1 MFYFNLFQIILLS
14 VLSLNALLLSF
25 KGYNISRYLKYLG
38 ANLLAMT
45 LYFLAGSF
53 LYDFSLLRSYPHLLL
68 TLSPLNFIL
77 VPLFYFSVRSISTG
91 ENYFGKKDIIHLIP
105 AILRLID
112 LIPFYLLPKEDKIV
126 LINKYFPSISDLISH
141 ASGFIPGNWPRI
153 ICLILMIYYFIK
165 SLILFFNL
173 PSEILNKFKSEKFN
187 NVLFGTLVTTT
198 IVCACHIMIFFRNI
212 QFYFIEMKFFSDTNF
227 SVYILVSTILI
238 YNIYLFF
245 KIEFGFHTN
254 SKVESLN
261 TGIDLQSSTLSPFSN
276 YPLDWEDTGLNK
288 LEIES
293 RLNHV
298 LDEKKV
304 FLIKNMTAKEFS
316 IEADVPMRLLPHIL
330 NLTFERTFKELINE
344 RRAKF
349 AKEKIE
355 SGFLLEF
362 TIDALSIECG
372 FNSRMTFYTAFKKE
386 FGLSPN
392 QYWAKIQKESNVLM

>member
-1 MFYFNLFQIILLS
+1 MYYFNLFQIILLS
-14 VLSLNALLLSF
+14 ILSLNALLLSF

-45 LYFLAGSF
+45 VYFLAGSF

-105 AILRLID
+105 AILRFID

-141 ASGFIPGNWPRI
+141 ASGFIPGNWSRI
-153 ICLILMIYYFIK
+153 ICFILMIYYFTK
-165 SLILFFNL
+165 SIILFFNL

-187 NVLFGTLVTTT
+187 NVLFGTLVATT

-212 QFYFIEMKFFSDTNF
+212 QFYFTEIKFFSDTNF

-238 YNIYLFF
+238 YNIYLFL
-245 KIEFGFHTN
+245 KIEFGFNTN
-254 SKVESLN
+254 SDKESLN
-261 TGIDLQSSTLSPFSN
+261 TEIDLQSSTLNPFSN

-288 LEIES
+288 LEVES

-304 FLIKNMTAKEFS
+304 FLIKNITAKEFS
-316 IEADVPMRLLPHIL
+316 IEADLPLRLLPYIL

-344 RRAKF
+344 RRVEF

-355 SGFLLEF
+355 NGFLIEF
-362 TIDALSIECG
+362 TIESLSIESG
-372 FNSRMTFYTAFKKE
+372 FNSRHTFLNAFKKE
-386 FGLSPN
+386 LSLSPN
-392 QYWAKIQKESNVLM
+392 QYWAKIKEESNILN

>member
-1 MFYFNLFQIILLS
+1 MYFFYFFQIILTFTLG
-14 VLSLNALLLSF
+14 LNGLLLSF

-45 LYFLAGSF
+45 LFLLAISF
-53 LYDFSLLRSYPHLLL
+53 FYDFSLLRSYPHLLV

-105 AILRLID
+105 AILRFID
-112 LIPFYLLPKEDKIV
+112 LIPIYLLPQEDKLAI
-126 LINKYFPSISDLISH
+126 INKYFPSLYDLSIH
-141 ASGFIPGNWPRI
+141 TSGFIPGNWSRI
-153 ICLILMIYYFIK
+153 ICFILMIYYFSKSIK
-165 SLILFFNL
+165 LLFNL
-173 PSEILNKFKSEKFN
+173 PSEILNKFKIEKFN
-187 NVLFGTLVTTT
+187 NVLFGTLVAMT
-198 IVCACHIMIFFRNI
+198 IMYACYLVIFFTNA
-212 QFYFIEMKFFSDTNF
+212 QFYFLETEFANVRDFFYF
-227 SVYILVSTILI
+227 ILFSTILV
-238 YNIYLFF
+238 YDIYLFL
-245 KIEFGFHTN
+245 KIEFGSNTN
-254 SKVESLN
+254 SNTESLN
-261 TGIDLQSSTLSPFSN
+261 TEIDLQSSTLNPFSN

-288 LEIES
+288 LEVES

-304 FLIKNMTAKEFS
+304 FLIKNLTVKDFS
-316 IEADVPMRLLPHIL
+316 IEADLPVRLLPHIL
-330 NLTFERTFKELINE
+330 NLTFKNTFKELINE

-372 FNSRMTFYTAFKKE
+372 FNSRVTFYNAFKKE
-386 FGLSPN
+386 LGLSPN
-392 QYWAKIQKESNVLM
+392 QYWAKIKEESNILN

>member
-1 MFYFNLFQIILLS
+1 MYYFNLFQIILLS
-14 VLSLNALLLSF
+14 ILSLNALLLSF

-105 AILRLID
+105 AILRFID

-153 ICLILMIYYFIK
+153 ICFILMIYYFTK
-165 SLILFFNL
+165 SIILFFNL

-187 NVLFGTLVTTT
+187 NVLFGTLVATT

-212 QFYFIEMKFFSDTNF
+212 QFYFIEIKFFSDTNF

-238 YNIYLFF
+238 YNIYLFL
-245 KIEFGFHTN
+245 KIEFGFNAN
-254 SKVESLN
+254 SNKESLN
-261 TGIDLQSSTLSPFSN
+261 TGIDLQSSTLNPFSN
-276 YPLDWEDTGLNK
+276 YPLDWEDIGLNK
-288 LEIES
+288 LEVES
-293 RLNHV
+293 RLSHV

-304 FLIKNMTAKEFS
+304 FLIKNITVKEFS
-316 IEADVPMRLLPHIL
+316 IEADLPMRLLPYIL

-344 RRAKF
+344 RRVEF
-349 AKEKIE
+349 AKKKIENGFLIEFTIETLSIE
-355 SGFLLEF
+355 SGF
-362 TIDALSIECG
+362 
-372 FNSRMTFYTAFKKE
+372 NSRHTFLNAFKKE
-386 FGLSPN
+386 LSLSPN
-392 QYWAKIQKESNVLM
+392 QYWAKIKEEANILK

>member
-1 MFYFNLFQIILLS
+1 MYYFNLFQIILLS
-14 VLSLNALLLSF
+14 ILSLNALLLSF

-45 LYFLAGSF
+45 VYFLAGSF

-105 AILRLID
+105 AILRFID

-141 ASGFIPGNWPRI
+141 ASGFIPGNWSRI
-153 ICLILMIYYFIK
+153 ICFILMIYYFTK
-165 SLILFFNL
+165 SIILFFNL

-187 NVLFGTLVTTT
+187 NVLFGTLVATT

-212 QFYFIEMKFFSDTNF
+212 QFYFIEIKFFSDTNF

-238 YNIYLFF
+238 YNIYLFL
-245 KIEFGFHTN
+245 KIEFGFNTN
-254 SKVESLN
+254 SDKESLN
-261 TGIDLQSSTLSPFSN
+261 TEIDLQSSTLNPFSN

-288 LEIES
+288 LEVES

-298 LDEKKV
+298 LDKKKV
-304 FLIKNMTAKEFS
+304 FLIKNITAKEFS
-316 IEADVPMRLLPHIL
+316 IEADLPLRLLPYIL

-344 RRAKF
+344 RRVEF

-355 SGFLLEF
+355 NGFLIEF
-362 TIDALSIECG
+362 TIESLSIESG
-372 FNSRMTFYTAFKKE
+372 FNSRHTFLNAFKKE
-386 FGLSPN
+386 LSLSPN
-392 QYWAKIQKESNVLM
+392 QYWAKIKEESNILN